1 MQDRDSPAVKKGEET
16 FGDFKNNP
24 YLCIVFFTEL
34 DLRLI
39 IGRTSCSDA
48 RGAFFYA
55 YYDTITPSSPILSQ
69 NTRPVAT
76 TTV

>member
-34 DLRLI
+34 DLRFISVPLKW
-39 IGRTSCSDA
+39 
-48 RGAFFYA
+48 
-55 YYDTITPSSPILSQ
+55 DTNVSSY
-69 NTRPVAT
+69 
-76 TTV
+76 